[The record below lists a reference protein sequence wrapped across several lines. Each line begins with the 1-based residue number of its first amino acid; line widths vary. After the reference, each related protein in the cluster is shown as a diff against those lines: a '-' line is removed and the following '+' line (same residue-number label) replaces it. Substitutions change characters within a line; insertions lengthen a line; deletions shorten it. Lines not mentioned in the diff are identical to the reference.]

1 MSEQTEYEKLN
12 KQIDYIIKNNGINA
26 AVKKLV
32 MSDLCSSV
40 SEARRLYYQKRGK
53 V

>member
-1 MSEQTEYEKLN
+1 MSDQTEYDKLN
-12 KQIDYIIKNNGINA
+12 NKINDIIKNNSISN

-40 SEARRLYYQKRGK
+40 SEARMLYYQKRGK